1 MRRTSLNG
9 RLSSCE
15 YSLDSRQAF
24 GPVSGGNKAVTVPP
38 DSNQKNTVF
47 RCLSASSAGR
57 RSYSDS
63 DRLKYSVTLMV
74 GGKKL
79 SCYMTE
85 IRPGGVVNTESHNS
99 TPTRTGCLVSVGLI
113 GNKNISALFKR
124 VISESQR
131 TLLPSCILHVRRT
144 SCGDEALNR
153 NKQVT

>member
-24 GPVSGGNKAVTVPP
+24 GPVSGGNKAVT
-38 DSNQKNTVF
+38 QKNTVF

-113 GNKNISALFKR
+113 GDKNISALFKR

-144 SCGDEALNR
+144 SCGDEELNR